1 MSQEPAADCLALR
14 ARRRRWAE
22 RLRLVYEVEIEVCPR
37 CGGTMK
43 VLGFVT
49 EQAVVRRIL
58 AHLERRQIDARAG
71 PWAWAAA
78 APR

>member
-1 MSQEPAADCLALR
+1 
-14 ARRRRWAE
+14 
-22 RLRLVYEVEIEVCPR
+22 
-37 CGGTMK
+37 MK